1 MARNVSNKYAKQLL
15 DWGLDALRNAL
26 EKVAYKAAQ
35 ATGEFMGNK
44 TADQNCETW
53 WKVKKCWRNN
63 YSTSKKRINI
73 KWIKTTTVKME
84 PYEISNLLHD
94 SIVSKFVTRK

>member
-15 DWGLDALRNAL
+15 DRGLDALRNAL

-44 TADQNCETW
+44 TADQNCET
-53 WKVKKCWRNN
+53 
-63 YSTSKKRINI
+63 
-73 KWIKTTTVKME
+73 
-84 PYEISNLLHD
+84 
-94 SIVSKFVTRK
+94 